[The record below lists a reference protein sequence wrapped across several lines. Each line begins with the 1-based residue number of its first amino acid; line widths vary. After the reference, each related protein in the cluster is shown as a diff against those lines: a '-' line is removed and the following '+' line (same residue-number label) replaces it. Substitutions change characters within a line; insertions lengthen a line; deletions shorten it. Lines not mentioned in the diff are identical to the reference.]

1 MYSEG
6 LAESSCG
13 PLEFRREI
21 MKLLVRLVVL
31 SLLLVATTGVASAA
45 PVTRAEFEEWR
56 GRFVADYRAAA
67 KADRADESVGTS
79 WTAAKAFSMSLWAEG
94 IADNALDE
102 LYAKHT
108 LFPPDRTKYVTPAGV
123 LLATAI
129 QNSDFAGEGGSLPG
143 EKLHK
148 KLAKQSVEIVYTKA
162 WDDGDRVDEFLRNS
176 FKQGEL
182 KAPASGKLQRDVYP
196 FLVFHRVDGKLY
208 LAAFSREFLEII
220 NAITTMQIAMHSR
233 PGTRV
238 PIMPSARAS

>member
-1 MYSEG
+1 
-6 LAESSCG
+6 
-13 PLEFRREI
+13 
-21 MKLLVRLVVL
+21 MKLLVQLVVL
-31 SLLLVATTGVASAA
+31 SLILVATTGTACAA

-67 KADRADESVGTS
+67 QADNRAEPGATA
-79 WTAAKAFSMSLWAEG
+79 WTAAQAFNTSLWAEG

-108 LFPPDRTKYVTPAGV
+108 LFPPDRAKYVTPAGV

-162 WDDGDRVDEFLRNS
+162 WDDGDRVDEFLRKS
-176 FKQGEL
+176 FKRAEL
-182 KAPASGKLQRDVYP
+182 KAPAGGKLQRDVYP

-220 NAITTMQIAMHSR
+220 NAITTMQIAMHER
-233 PGTRV
+233 PQTRA
-238 PIMPSARAS
+238 PLLSSARSSCRGCALFS